1 MTPKPESADC
11 VVIGAGVVGLAVARA
26 LARKGRE
33 VLILEAA
40 DAFGTG
46 TSSRNSEVI
55 HAGIFYPHGSLKERL
70 CIEGRDKLYSFC
82 HAYGVTAKRTT
93 KLVFA
98 ADEGEVPALQKLQL
112 HAARGGAYMTFL
124 SGAEARR
131 LEPALHCAAAL
142 HSPLSGIVDSHAL
155 MLALL
160 GDAEAHGA
168 VIAYHSPV
176 VGGRG
181 TDGGVI
187 VDVGGASPMALECR
201 TVVNCAGLGAQAIG
215 RAMAGIRPGSVP
227 PLHYAKGNYFYLSGK
242 PPFARLIYPLP
253 GSHSLGL
260 HYTLDLSGQGRFG
273 PDVEWVDRI
282 AYDVDPGRA
291 PLFYAAVRKY
301 WPDLPDDALRPGYSG
316 VRPKLQG
323 PGDSARDFVI
333 QLPDETGI
341 NGFVALYGI
350 ESPGLTSCLAI
361 ADYVAERVP

>member
-1 MTPKPESADC
+1 MTAKPERADC
-11 VVIGAGVVGLAVARA
+11 IVIGAGVVGLAVARA

-82 HAYGVTAKRTT
+82 HAFGVTAKRTT

-98 ADEGEVPALQKLQL
+98 ADESEVEGLQRLQV
-112 HAARGGAYMTFL
+112 HAARSGAYMTFL
-124 SGAEARR
+124 SGAEAQR
-131 LEPALHCAAAL
+131 LEPALSCAAAL

-160 GDAEAHGA
+160 GDAEAAGA

-181 TDGGVI
+181 TDDGVI
-187 VDVGGASPMALECR
+187 VEVGGASPLALQCR
-201 TVVNCAGLGAQAIG
+201 TVVNCAGLGAQAISQ
-215 RAMAGIRPGSVP
+215 AMAGIAPGSVP

-242 PPFARLIYPLP
+242 PPFSRLIYPLP

-260 HYTLDLSGQGRFG
+260 HYTVDLSGQARFG
-273 PDVEWVDRI
+273 PDIEWVDRLT
-282 AYDVDPGRA
+282 YDVDPARG
-291 PLFYAAVRKY
+291 PSFYAAIRTY
-301 WPDLPDDALRPGYSG
+301 WPGLPDDALRPGYSG
-316 VRPKLQG
+316 IRPKLQG
-323 PGDSARDFVI
+323 PGDPARDFTI
-333 QLPDETGI
+333 QLPGETGI
-341 NGFVALYGI
+341 DGYVALYGI

-361 ADYVAERVP
+361 ADYVVERVP

>member
-1 MTPKPESADC
+1 MTAKPESADC

-70 CIEGRDKLYSFC
+70 CIAGRDKLYSFC

-98 ADEGEVPALQKLQL
+98 ADDGEVPALQQLQA
-112 HAARGGAYMTFL
+112 HAAKGGAYMTFL
-124 SGAEARR
+124 SGAEAQR
-131 LEPALHCAAAL
+131 LEPALRCAAAL

-176 VGGRG
+176 TGGRA
-181 TDGGVI
+181 DDDGVI
-187 VDVGGASPMALECR
+187 IEVGGATPLSLRCR

-215 RAMAGIRPGSVP
+215 RAMAGIKPGSVP

-242 PPFARLIYPLP
+242 APFSRLIYPLP

-282 AYDVDPGRA
+282 AYGVDPDRA
-291 PLFYAAVRKY
+291 PLFYSAIRRY

-316 VRPKLQG
+316 IRPKLQG
-323 PGDSARDFVI
+323 PGDAARDFVI
-333 QLPDETGI
+333 QLPDATGI
-341 NGFVALYGI
+341 NGFIALYGI